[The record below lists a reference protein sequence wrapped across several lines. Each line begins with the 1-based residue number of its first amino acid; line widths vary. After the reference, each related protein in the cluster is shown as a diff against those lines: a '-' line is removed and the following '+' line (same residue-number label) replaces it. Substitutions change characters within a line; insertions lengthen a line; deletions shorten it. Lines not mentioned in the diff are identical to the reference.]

1 MKPINVCVFIVHCTI
16 LIMMYDDVLCCYYNV
31 RMKNCNFKIKFSRL
45 SRTTKKSECISVN
58 GPKLW
63 NDLSADIIL
72 CKSIFTFK
80 KCTKLYFCNHINLF
94 NAFV

>member
-1 MKPINVCVFIVHCTI
+1 MLLLQRPYENKLRF
-16 LIMMYDDVLCCYYNV
+16 
-31 RMKNCNFKIKFSRL
+31 
-45 SRTTKKSECISVN
+45 SRTTKKSDCISVN

-63 NDLSADIIL
+63 NDLSTDIIL

-94 NAFV
+94 NAFVLLTCNDYLLHVT